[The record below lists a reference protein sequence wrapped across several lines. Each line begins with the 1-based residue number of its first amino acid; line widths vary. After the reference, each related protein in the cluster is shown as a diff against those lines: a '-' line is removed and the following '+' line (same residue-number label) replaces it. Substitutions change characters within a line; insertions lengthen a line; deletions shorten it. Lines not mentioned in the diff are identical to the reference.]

1 MFGFGSDTSG
11 LEMERVGRRFRSCI
25 GLPGIAVVFVVV
37 LVSSALQWHQVYAQQ
52 PGGLVVGY
60 YQNNGLCDADV
71 EGIVTSTIQ
80 QAMQSDPTVPAG
92 LLRLLFHDCWVEV
105 IAAVMSFLQ
114 FVIFFCHDSCYIH
127 QASGQCTTL
136 GGVNKLLLHYPKLV
150 LDLSIEYSS

>member
-25 GLPGIAVVFVVV
+25 GLPGIAAVFVV
-37 LVSSALQWHQVYAQQ
+37 LVSRALQWYQVYAQQ

-71 EGIVTSTIQ
+71 EGIVTSTVQ
-80 QAMQSDPTVPAG
+80 QAMQSDPTVAAG

-105 IAAVMSFLQ
+105 IAAVMSFLE
-114 FVIFFCHDSCYIH
+114 FVIFSLMTLAIYIKVP
-127 QASGQCTTL
+127 ANAPYL
-136 GGVNKLLLHYPKLV
+136 GGVNKLQHYPKLV
-150 LDLSIEYSS
+150 LDLFIE

>member
-1 MFGFGSDTSG
+1 VFGCGSDISG
-11 LEMERVGRRFRSCI
+11 LEMDRVGRRFRSCI

-105 IAAVMSFLQ
+105 IAAVVMSFLE
-114 FVIFFCHDSCYIH
+114 FVIFSVMTLAIYI
-127 QASGQCTTL
+127 
-136 GGVNKLLLHYPKLV
+136 KLPANAPHWAG
-150 LDLSIEYSS
+150 

>member
-1 MFGFGSDTSG
+1 VSVFGLGSDASG

-25 GLPGIAVVFVVV
+25 GIPGIAAVFLV

-71 EGIVTSTIQ
+71 EGIVTSTVQ

-105 IAAVMSFLQ
+105 IAAVMSFLE
-114 FVIFFCHDSCYIH
+114 FVIFSLMTLAIYI
-127 QASGQCTTL
+127 
-136 GGVNKLLLHYPKLV
+136 KLPANAPHWAG
-150 LDLSIEYSS
+150 